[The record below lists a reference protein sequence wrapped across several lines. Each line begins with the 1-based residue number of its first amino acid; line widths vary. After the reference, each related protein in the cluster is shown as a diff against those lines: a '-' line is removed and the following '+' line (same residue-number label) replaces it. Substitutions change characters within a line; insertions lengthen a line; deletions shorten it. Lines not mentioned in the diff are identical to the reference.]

1 MHCVSCALTIDGDL
15 EDAEGVKEASTNY
28 AKGETKVK
36 FDSDKLTAE
45 DILKIVK
52 QTGYDAVLVNK

>member
-1 MHCVSCALTIDGDL
+1 MNRFVMLPFVAHI
-15 EDAEGVKEASTNY
+15 Y